1 MTPLNSLTNGSLGG
15 NFDEMSRAPL
25 SFLISIPRYMALKSK
40 DYCEIIPLKHRIY
53 SILRY
58 QVPRNDKNVN

>member
-25 SFLISIPRYMALKSK
+25 SFLISIPRYMAKKYGLLRDNSTKTS
-40 DYCEIIPLKHRIY
+40 YIIVYYGNKFLVTIKM
-53 SILRY
+53 
-58 QVPRNDKNVN
+58 